1 MAVSTSLATGARSP
15 RIYEPVPAAEL
26 RDAMRHWVTG
36 VTVITTAWRDEMTG
50 LVSNSFTSVSLEPA
64 LVSWCIDLRSSSLKL
79 WSGTDNFAVHLLGD
93 NQSHLVAR
101 FAQRGGDKF
110 AGLDWRHGV
119 CGSPLLAAPPLAL
132 ECEVWARYQ
141 GGDHLI
147 IVGRVISATR
157 PDSFTP
163 LTNHALYR

>member
-1 MAVSTSLATGARSP
+1 MAVSNSLVAGARSP
-15 RIYEPVPAAEL
+15 RIDEPVSATDL

-64 LVSWCIDLRSSSLKL
+64 LVSWCIDLRSSSLEL
-79 WSGTDNFAVHLLGD
+79 WRGTDNFAVHVLD
-93 NQSHLVAR
+93 DTQAHLVAR
-101 FAQRGGDKF
+101 FAQKGGDKF
-110 AGLDWRHGV
+110 AGLNWRRGV

-147 IVGRVISATR
+147 VVGRVISATR
-157 PDSFTP
+157 PESFAP